1 MQVSERRRRLCR
13 LLGPD
18 AILALDMADDEF
30 AELDRP
36 DIGRRPRLD
45 ENLNRKVCLFIYLFI
60 YHCLPSVL

>member
-1 MQVSERRRRLCR
+1 

-30 AELDRP
+30 GELDRP
-36 DIGRRPRLD
+36 DIGRAPRLD